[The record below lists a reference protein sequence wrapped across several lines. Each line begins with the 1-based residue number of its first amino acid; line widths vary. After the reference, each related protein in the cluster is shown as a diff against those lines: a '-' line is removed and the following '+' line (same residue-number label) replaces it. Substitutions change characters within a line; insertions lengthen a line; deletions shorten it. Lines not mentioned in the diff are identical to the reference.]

1 MKKQILTAVAIFSV
15 MFGSTFAADLEN
27 IEVVN
32 NGNLVTNTTSDL
44 TLPSWEVSG
53 DLKVLKDY
61 TVSFAYKDTDDSKKV
76 LINLMYSLEKNK
88 SYTIIWVDWAE
99 TNMDFSIWDE
109 IKGEYKNEKKP
120 ASWLAIEKINLLDGK
135 TMEIYYNQELKAEE
149 FVYKILSEIPTK
161 SKTGDG
167 KNTLSIALSA
177 PLEELTPYII
187 LANSL
192 LDAAGK
198 EVKLKETFYEF
209 ETKTNLEFVFE
220 KPVETETA
228 TWTGQEAKED
238 EGNLEKVAMNSAKT
252 PETWATTWILVIITL
267 FLAGAVV
274 LTQKKA

>member
-1 MKKQILTAVAIFSV
+1 MVK
-15 MFGSTFAADLEN
+15 
-27 IEVVN
+27 
-32 NGNLVTNTTSDL
+32 
-44 TLPSWEVSG
+44 
-53 DLKVLKDY
+53 
-61 TVSFAYKDTDDSKKV
+61 
-76 LINLMYSLEKNK
+76 
-88 SYTIIWVDWAE
+88 
-99 TNMDFSIWDE
+99 
-109 IKGEYKNEKKP
+109 
-120 ASWLAIEKINLLDGK
+120 
-135 TMEIYYNQELKAEE
+135 LKAEE

-209 ETKTNLEFVFE
+209 ETKTNLENVFE